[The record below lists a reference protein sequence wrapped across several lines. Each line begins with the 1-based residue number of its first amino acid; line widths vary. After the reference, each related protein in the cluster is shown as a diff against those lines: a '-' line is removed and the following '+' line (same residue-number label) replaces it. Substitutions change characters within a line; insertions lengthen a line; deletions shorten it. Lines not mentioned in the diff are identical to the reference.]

1 LDDFLIALLLQPLN
15 PTALR
20 CFARRFVQAARII
33 TRRRNFAALHCAL
46 FAFGCS
52 FAIHPVNLKFL
63 FCIKD
68 AQGMLLNRDLVG
80 HMAAEA
86 LKKLVEAEMVEVKNP
101 ETVVPRLRQ
110 AMLEEITVEDRINEE
125 ARQILIQH
133 QEQMR
138 NSGISYQ
145 EMFKKVKTQLAR
157 DKKLVL
163 R

>member
-1 LDDFLIALLLQPLN
+1 
-15 PTALR
+15 
-20 CFARRFVQAARII
+20 
-33 TRRRNFAALHCAL
+33 
-46 FAFGCS
+46 
-52 FAIHPVNLKFL
+52 
-63 FCIKD
+63 
-68 AQGMLLNRDLVG
+68 MLLNRDLVG

-86 LKKLVEAEMVEVKNP
+86 LKKLVELEMVEVKTP

-133 QEQMR
+133 QDQMR
-138 NSGISYQ
+138 NTGVSYQ

>member
-1 LDDFLIALLLQPLN
+1 
-15 PTALR
+15 
-20 CFARRFVQAARII
+20 
-33 TRRRNFAALHCAL
+33 
-46 FAFGCS
+46 
-52 FAIHPVNLKFL
+52 
-63 FCIKD
+63 
-68 AQGMLLNRDLVG
+68 MLLNRDLVG

-86 LKKLVEAEMVEVKNP
+86 LKKLVEGEMVEVKTP
-101 ETVVPRLRQ
+101 ETVVTRLRQ

-138 NSGISYQ
+138 STGVSYQ

>member
-1 LDDFLIALLLQPLN
+1 MFLNCP
-15 PTALR
+15 
-20 CFARRFVQAARII
+20 
-33 TRRRNFAALHCAL
+33 
-46 FAFGCS
+46 
-52 FAIHPVNLKFL
+52 
-63 FCIKD
+63 KD

-86 LKKLVEAEMVEVKNP
+86 LKKLVEAEMVEVKTTEP
-101 ETVVPRLRQ
+101 VVTRLRQ

-125 ARQILIQH
+125 ARQILIQY

-138 NSGISYQ
+138 NSGITYQ
-145 EMFKKVKTQLAR
+145 EMFKKVKSQLAR